1 MSVFRYIMPLVLL
14 FLIELYFYP
23 AIKKKLNKRFL
34 KFAYWSVTALTVI
47 LLVAGAFKPSVLW
60 PRWAGVY
67 VVGSLMIILFSKVI
81 ASLVLLFVDLFRLC
95 RWSLIKVVRK
105 SSKTEEENNISRSDF
120 LNKVALYSAAIPLAG
135 FVYGMIKTVFDYK
148 VHKIKLPFK
157 NLPRAFNGLKIVQIS
172 DIHSGT
178 YVNQGP
184 LETAIK
190 IINDEK
196 PDIIFFTGDL
206 VNEIALEAYPYKHQ
220 LGSLN
225 APLGVFSILGN
236 HDYGDYFRWNNI
248 EDKKQNLIDLKNF
261 QKDLGWNLLLNENR
275 IIEKNGEKIAIVG
288 VENWGSAMRFPR
300 IGDVAKAK
308 KGTEE
313 VMFKI
318 LLSHD
323 PSHWQAKVLRQ
334 HEDMDLMLSGHT
346 HGMQLGVE
354 IKGFKWSPSKYFY
367 PQWAGLYTEGK
378 QHLYV
383 NRGLG
388 VIGYPG
394 RIGIQPEITVIE
406 LLTEA

>member
-1 MSVFRYIMPLVLL
+1 MPLVLL

-288 VENWGSAMRFPR
+288 VVQCVFPELAMLQKP
-300 IGDVAKAK
+300 K
-308 KGTEE
+308 KEP
-313 VMFKI
+313 K
-318 LLSHD
+318 
-323 PSHWQAKVLRQ
+323 K
-334 HEDMDLMLSGHT
+334 
-346 HGMQLGVE
+346 
-354 IKGFKWSPSKYFY
+354 
-367 PQWAGLYTEGK
+367 
-378 QHLYV
+378 
-383 NRGLG
+383 
-388 VIGYPG
+388 
-394 RIGIQPEITVIE
+394 
-406 LLTEA
+406 

>member
-1 MSVFRYIMPLVLL
+1 MHIFRYIAPLVLL
-14 FLIELYFYP
+14 ILVELYFYP
-23 AIKKKLNKRFL
+23 TIKKQLNNKYFKTL
-34 KFAYWSVTALTVI
+34 YWSIVTLTFTMVI
-47 LLVAGAFKPSVLW
+47 AGAYKPSVLW
-60 PRWAGVY
+60 PKWMGVY
-67 VVGSLMIILFSKVI
+67 VVGSLMVVLFSKTIAVI
-81 ASLVLLFVDLFRLC
+81 VLLIIDLVRFLK
-95 RWSLIKVVRK
+95 WGFIKLTSK
-105 SSKTEEENNISRSDF
+105 PKTEKTNNTITRSDF
-120 LNKVALYSAAIPLAG
+120 LNKVAAYSAAIPLAG
-135 FVYGMIKTVFDYK
+135 FVYGMIKTAFNYK
-148 VHKIKLPFK
+148 VHRIKLPFN
-157 NLPRAFNGLKIVQIS
+157 NLPDAFNGLKIVQIS

-184 LETAIK
+184 LETAFKLIE
-190 IINDEK
+190 NEK

-206 VNEIALEAYPYKHQ
+206 VNEIALEAYPYKNQ
-220 LGSLN
+220 FASLK
-225 APLGVFSILGN
+225 APMGVFSILGN
-236 HDYGDYFRWNNI
+236 HDYGDYFRWDND

-261 QKDLGWNLLLNENR
+261 QKEVGWDLLLNENR

-300 IGDVAKAK
+300 IGDVDKAKA
-308 KGTEE
+308 GTENIP
-313 VMFKI
+313 FKI

-323 PSHWQAKVLRQ
+323 PSHWEAKVLGQ
-334 HEDMDLMLSGHT
+334 HDDMDLMLSGHT

-367 PQWAGLYTEGK
+367 PQWAGLYTQGK

-406 LLTEA
+406 LQKG